1 MTVCIARGAGPAVF
15 LAALLAGLAASPAS
29 GQQRLEGE
37 YGLRVM
43 ERDGELEVGWLM
55 EGAARGVLEVYQG
68 DERLHRFE
76 TELAQAHSASFERPG
91 EGPIV
96 LRYGALEAEAAAG
109 STHGSAG
116 HGLHATTLYLDEG
129 DAPPPG
135 VLTGVDSLFV
145 VGDVHGEHDTLLR
158 LLRNAGLVDAHGG
171 WTGGRSHIALLGD
184 LFDRGADVTRT
195 LWFLYGLEREAARAG
210 GGVHVV
216 LGNHEIMVFTDDL
229 RYVSP
234 KESLLAFLHDTTY
247 PRLFDIRESVL
258 GRWLASRPGLM
269 KIDRL
274 LLAHGGVA
282 PEYARYGVEALND
295 SLRTFLAEDFFYHM
309 GAILD
314 PADSTAALVLDPELA
329 ERVRGVENVVVMDS
343 VAAQRR
349 LDFFFADRS
358 VFWHRG
364 YVRSDSLRPELEEV
378 LYRLDADVHVVAHTP
393 VDPIQARMGGRL
405 IAVDLADAA
414 SQMLLLVREEDG
426 SLTRLR
432 YGLEGPPVPVEVMA
446 APAPEPAPGDTMVPP
461 DTMAVP
467 PPF

>member
-1 MTVCIARGAGPAVF
+1 MVCIARGARPAVF
-15 LAALLAGLAASPAS
+15 LAALLVGLAASSAS
-29 GQQRLEGE
+29 AQQRLEGE

-55 EGAARGVLEVYQG
+55 EGAARGVLEVYRG

-76 TELAQAHSASFERPG
+76 TDLAQAHSASFERPG

-145 VGDVHGEHDTLLR
+145 VGDVHGEYDTLLR

-171 WTGGRSHIALLGD
+171 WTGGRSHIAFLGD

-195 LWFLYGLEREAARAG
+195 LWFLYGLEREAAAAG
-210 GGVHVV
+210 GRVHVV
-216 LGNHEIMVFTDDL
+216 LGNHEIMVFSDDL

-274 LLAHGGVA
+274 LLAHGGVS
-282 PEYARYGVEALND
+282 PEYADWGVEELND
-295 SLRTFLAEDFFYHM
+295 SLRTFLAEDFFYYM
-309 GAILD
+309 GAIFD
-314 PADSTAALVLDPELA
+314 PEDPTAALVLDPELA
-329 ERVRGVENVVVMDS
+329 DRVRAEHVVVMDS
-343 VAAQRR
+343 VSAQRR
-349 LDFFFADRS
+349 LDFFLADNS
-358 VFWHRG
+358 VFWHRE
-364 YVRSDSLRPELEEV
+364 YVRSDTLEPALEAV
-378 LYRLDADVHVVAHTP
+378 LYRLDADIHVVAHTP
-393 VDPIQARMGGRL
+393 VAPIQARMRGRL

-414 SQMLLLVREEDG
+414 SQMLLLVRHDDG
-426 SLTRLR
+426 SHTSLR
-432 YGLEGPPVPVEVMA
+432 YGLEGPPVPVEIMA
-446 APAPEPAPGDTMVPP
+446 APAPEPAPGDTMAPP